1 MEVGKGSCRK
11 CGVREENV
19 SIGTGKR
26 RWCQEKD
33 RPHNPEKGDRI
44 THNVTKTDTAL
55 NPYIR
60 TYKGRVHI
68 KQINFLHQT

>member
-1 MEVGKGSCRK
+1 MGGRERKRVEVGKGGWRR

-33 RPHNPEKGDRI
+33 KTHNPEKGDRI

-55 NPYIR
+55 NLYIC
-60 TYKGRVHI
+60 TYVQR
-68 KQINFLHQT
+68 